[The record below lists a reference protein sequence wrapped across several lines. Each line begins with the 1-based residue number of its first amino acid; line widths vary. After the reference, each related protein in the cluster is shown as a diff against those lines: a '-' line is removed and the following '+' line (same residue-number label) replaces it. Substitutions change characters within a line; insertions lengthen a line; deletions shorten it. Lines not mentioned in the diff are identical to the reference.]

1 VKVAE
6 ALRGMAP
13 SFPETEIEALVAKAK
28 PEHNRD
34 KRKESRMITSNFR
47 VIKYMLGPFLIFEE
61 GTSSVSPSLGI
72 NSFIVC

>member
-6 ALRGMAP
+6 AFRGIGL
-13 SFPETEIEALVAKAK
+13 SFPDTERDALVAKAK
-28 PEHNRD
+28 PEHIRD
-34 KRKESRMITSNFR
+34 NRKESTMITLNFR

-72 NSFIVC
+72 NNFILC